1 MGGCVSTSHSR
12 VAPHTKK
19 YTRRFRKGRGKLA
32 APICDVPIKRLSDV
46 GSRISVSEFVQID
59 FEKGGTTTCRRSE
72 VSNKSFH
79 LTQVHWNHVDEN
91 GVCQEEAWFDSVS
104 ILDSESD
111 DDFSSVFGDGKLLNM
126 SSLWAGSHMIRPQA
140 GLSVPCADDEKGI
153 PAGSWSAIS
162 PSVFRVR
169 GESYFKDKQ
178 KNTAPGYC
186 PYTPIGVDLFAC
198 SQKINHIAQHL
209 ELPTVQGNGILP
221 SLLIVNI
228 QLPAYA
234 PSMFLGDSNGDGV
247 SLVLYFK
254 LSDDIE
260 KEIPSDFIDSI
271 KRLVDN
277 ETEKVKGFSKESVV
291 PYRERL
297 KILSGVVNPDDLQ
310 LSSAEKRLLNAY
322 KDKPVLSRPQHEFF
336 KGADYFE
343 IDIDVHRFSY
353 VSRKALESLRERLK
367 LGILDL
373 GLTIQA
379 QKQEELPEKVLCCM
393 RLNKLDF
400 VNHGQIPTLMTV
412 NDD

>member
-1 MGGCVSTSHSR
+1 MGGCVSTTHAR
-12 VAPHTKK
+12 VAPHRKK
-19 YTRRFRKGRGKLA
+19 YTRRSRTCHTT
-32 APICDVPIKRLSDV
+32 PICDAPIKRKSCSDA

-59 FEKGGTTTCRRSE
+59 FEKGSTTTCRRSE
-72 VSNKSFH
+72 VSNKAYH

-111 DDFSSVFGDGKLLNM
+111 DDYTSVLEDGKILNI
-126 SSLWAGSHMIRPQA
+126 SNLWSGAHILRPQA
-140 GLSVPCADDEKGI
+140 GLLIPCAADEKA
-153 PAGSWSAIS
+153 PAGSWSAIP

-169 GESYFKDKQ
+169 GETYFKDKM
-178 KNTAPGYC
+178 KSLAPGYC
-186 PYTPIGVDLFAC
+186 PYTPIGVDMFAS

-209 ELPTVQGNGILP
+209 ELPSVQGNRSQLP

-234 PSMFLGDSNGDGV
+234 PSAFLGDTNGEGIN
-247 SLVLYFK
+247 LVMYFK
-254 LSDDIE
+254 LSDNDDEKVPSNFIE
-260 KEIPSDFIDSI
+260 SI
-271 KRLVDN
+271 KRMVDN
-277 ETEKVKGFSKESVV
+277 ESEKLKSVV

-297 KILSGVVNPDDLQ
+297 KILSSVVNPEDLQ
-310 LSSAEKRLLNAY
+310 LSYTEKRLMNAY

-336 KGADYFE
+336 KGHDYFE

-353 VSRKALESLRERLK
+353 VSRKAFESLRERLK
-367 LGILDL
+367 EGILDL

-400 VNHGQIPTLMTV
+400 VNRGQIPTLMSI
-412 NDD
+412 DDE

>member
-1 MGGCVSTSHSR
+1 MGGCVSTTHSR
-12 VAPHTKK
+12 VAPHRKK
-19 YTRRFRKGRGKLA
+19 YTRRSRKCHGKLSTTMGEA
-32 APICDVPIKRLSDV
+32 PIKRRSISDA

-91 GVCQEEAWFDSVS
+91 GVCHEEAWFDSVS
-104 ILDSESD
+104 ILESESD
-111 DDFSSVFGDGKLLNM
+111 DDFISVFGDGKILNM
-126 SSLWAGSHMIRPQA
+126 SNLWSGAHMLRPQA
-140 GLSVPCADDEKGI
+140 GLLIPCANDEK
-153 PAGSWSAIS
+153 PVASSWSAIS
-162 PSVFRVR
+162 PSIFRVR

-198 SQKINHIAQHL
+198 SQKISHIAQNL
-209 ELPTVQGNGILP
+209 ELPYVQANSKLP
-221 SLLIVNI
+221 PLLIVNI
-228 QLPAYA
+228 QMPTYA
-234 PSMFLGDSNGDGV
+234 PSMFSGDSDGEGI

-254 LSDDIE
+254 LSDDIDQ
-260 KEIPSDFIDSI
+260 EIPSDFIESI
-271 KRLVDN
+271 KKLVDN
-277 ETEKVKGFSKESVV
+277 ETEKLKSVV

-297 KILSGVVNPDDLQ
+297 KILAGVVNPEDLQ
-310 LSSAEKRLLNAY
+310 LSSTEKRLLNAY

-336 KGADYFE
+336 KGPDYFE

-367 LGILDL
+367 AGTLDL

-379 QKQEELPEKVLCCM
+379 QKPEELPEKVLCCM

-400 VNHGQIPTLMTV
+400 VNCGQIPALMTF
-412 NDD
+412 DED

>member
-1 MGGCVSTSHSR
+1 MGGCVSTTHSR
-12 VAPHTKK
+12 VVPHRKK
-19 YTRRFRKGRGKLA
+19 YTRRSRKCHQKLSTTIGDA
-32 APICDVPIKRLSDV
+32 PIKRKSFSDA

-104 ILDSESD
+104 ILESESD
-111 DDFSSVFGDGKLLNM
+111 DDFISVFGG
-126 SSLWAGSHMIRPQA
+126 AHMLRPQA
-140 GLSVPCADDEKGI
+140 GLLIPCANGDQK
-153 PAGSWSAIS
+153 PLPGSWSAIS

-169 GESYFKDKQ
+169 GETYFKDKQ
-178 KNTAPGYC
+178 KNVAPGYC
-186 PYTPIGVDLFAC
+186 PYTPIGVDLFSC
-198 SQKINHIAQHL
+198 SQKISHIAQHI
-209 ELPTVQGNGILP
+209 ELPTAQGNSKLP
-221 SLLIVNI
+221 PLLIVNI
-228 QLPAYA
+228 QMPTYA
-234 PSMFLGDSNGDGV
+234 PSMFLGESNGEGI

-254 LSDDIE
+254 LSDNIDQ
-260 KEIPSDFIDSI
+260 EIPSDFIDSI
-271 KRLVDN
+271 KKLVDN
-277 ETEKVKGFSKESVV
+277 ETEKLKSLV

-297 KILSGVVNPDDLQ
+297 KILSGVVNPEDLQ
-310 LSSAEKRLLNAY
+310 LCSTEKRLLNAY

-367 LGILDL
+367 SGILDL

-400 VNHGQIPTLMTV
+400 VNCGQIPTLMTL
-412 NDD
+412 DDD